1 MRKIV
6 DSSTIEMKSELNTF
20 ILEKFKYYTDSEIN
34 KMIEF
39 ATANMKQL
47 ESDAANPLYL
57 NLYEFVAHANM
68 EITQRNQYREGKLKV
83 DLRDK
88 FNEEVEKCYLNN
100 ETNCLLR

>member
-1 MRKIV
+1 MTT
-6 DSSTIEMKSELNTF
+6 SIEMESELNTF
-20 ILEKFKYYTDSEIN
+20 LLEKFKYYTDSEIN

-68 EITQRNQYREGKLKV
+68 EIAQRTQYREGKLKV

-100 ETNCLLR
+100 

>member
-20 ILEKFKYYTDSEIN
+20 LLEKFKYYDDSEIN
-34 KMIEF
+34 KMIEI
-39 ATANMKQL
+39 ATTNMKQL

-57 NLYEFVAHANM
+57 TLYEFVAHANM
-68 EITQRNQYREGKLKV
+68 EIAQRNQYRGGKLKV

-100 ETNCLLR
+100 ETHC